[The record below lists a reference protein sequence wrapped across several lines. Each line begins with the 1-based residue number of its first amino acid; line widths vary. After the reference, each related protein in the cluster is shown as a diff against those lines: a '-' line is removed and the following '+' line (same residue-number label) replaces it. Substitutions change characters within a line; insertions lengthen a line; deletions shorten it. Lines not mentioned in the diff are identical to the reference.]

1 MFPISFRMKARLL
14 SLIFALMATFGLI
27 IAQTPSASVARTWT
41 SNDGKKI
48 EATFVAKEG
57 ENVSLR
63 LANGKIATVPL
74 SRLSPAD
81 ADYVAGLAAA
91 PADGAAKPP
100 AAGKEWPRSVDIG
113 ATPDPV
119 TVKEDAD
126 AKEFVYRSGH
136 YEFHCDSKLTST
148 VVREFSRIFEATYLL
163 NCSLP
168 LDLKPAPEDDGQ
180 EYFIARLYTTRED
193 YLANGGLEGSGGVYQ
208 RGKKALAVPLGSLGV
223 KIQGSRVLLE
233 NSGSDDDNKTL
244 IHEIT
249 HQMMN
254 HWLSKLRTWYVEGSA
269 EAVEMIEY
277 DRGKFN
283 LASRKSRLEEYVD
296 RGGGDGKN
304 FTMLD
309 PGELFE
315 IDSRTWAGAL
325 ASIRG
330 QATQN
335 YHSAGLMT
343 YYFYYL
349 DGNGDGANL
358 IAYLRELENADRSAE
373 TAAFEKH
380 LLRGRSLD
388 QLKEDLVKGFRGEGI
403 NLSFDEPGK
412 NTAFTSPQ

>member
-1 MFPISFRMKARLL
+1 MNAKLPFLL
-14 SLIFALMATFGLI
+14 CVLCACLGACELLPAQNALPPAP
-27 IAQTPSASVARTWT
+27 AKRTWT
-41 SNDGKKI
+41 SNDGRKI
-48 EATFVAKEG
+48 EAVLEGTEG
-57 ENVSLR
+57 ESVRLR
-63 LANGKIATVPL
+63 LANGAVAVVPL
-74 SRLSPAD
+74 SRLSAED
-81 ADYVAGLAAA
+81 AEFVRGLGA
-91 PADGAAKPP
+91 PASAGGGASGAP
-100 AAGKEWPRSVDIG
+100 AASKEWPRSIDIG
-113 ATPDPV
+113 ATPDPETV
-119 TVKEDAD
+119 TEDAEK
-126 AKEFVYRSGH
+126 KEFVYRSGH

-168 LDLKPAPEDDGQ
+168 LDLKPKPEDEGQ

-193 YLANGGLEGSGGVYQ
+193 YLANGGIEGSGGVYQ
-208 RGKKALAVPLGSLGV
+208 RGKKCLAVPLASLGV

-315 IDSRTWAGAL
+315 IDGRTWAGAL
-325 ASIRG
+325 TSIRG

-349 DGNGDGANL
+349 DGGGDGANL
-358 IAYLRELENADRSAE
+358 IAYLRELEEADRSAE

-380 LLRGRSLD
+380 LLRGRSND
-388 QLKEDLVKGFRGEGI
+388 QLKEDLVKAFRGEGI
-403 NLSFDEPGK
+403 SLSFDEPGK
-412 NTAFTSPQ
+412 NEAFTSPE